1 MAKVLAQVVRTM
13 VLDQTFYV
21 EVDLPDD
28 FDIEDDYE
36 IRETIFNA
44 VIDTDPVEQEVVDI
58 TEEYIEDWKVVA

>member
-58 TEEYIEDWKVVA
+58 TEEYIEDWKIVA